1 MFPLVVQSV
10 IGRVPDGH
18 SAVVE
23 GYRRL
28 EVAGESFPGLIKESG
43 NGVEGVL
50 YLDIS
55 EDEWER
61 LTAFED
67 DFYKLEEVTVFS
79 SGTLVQALAYV
90 VPPSRKS
97 ILSEKVWDP
106 ESFRKNHLVQ
116 FSRPSPPG
124 IDQEGEL

>member
-1 MFPLVVQSV
+1 MFPPVVQSV

-18 SAVVE
+18 PAMVE

-28 EVAGESFPGLIKESG
+28 EVAGELFPGLIKESG
-43 NGVEGVL
+43 KGVEGVL

-106 ESFRKNHLVQ
+106 ESFRKNHLLQ
-116 FSRPSPPG
+116 FSGPSPPG